1 MIGVPLVMVGIAL
14 FFVSMWCCKHNK
26 MPTTAVSRSS
36 DIDAI
41 SIEARSPGDVESGAP
56 PSLQKGGSSHEE
68 VLGNAIL
75 GAMKDGEELKLHRV
89 TLGEEPV
96 TPKSPLMSALE
107 KQRSDEVIQ

>member
-1 MIGVPLVMVGIAL
+1 MVGIAL

-41 SIEARSPGDVESGAP
+41 SIEARSPD
-56 PSLQKGGSSHEE
+56 SLQKGGSSHEE